1 MRRKFSFLILFT
13 TILFVGAA
21 PLFGQGTPPGGRGPT
36 AAPLA
41 NIITNSTTT
50 AVGVNALQNNTTGF
64 GNTASG
70 ESALRYNTTGF
81 GNTASGEGALRYNT
95 TGIGNTASGID
106 ALRFNTT
113 GAFNTASGRGA
124 LLENTTGIN
133 NTASGESALRYNTT
147 GFGNTASGESALL
160 ENTTGFNNTAV
171 GDNALLENTTG
182 FSNIAV
188 GTNAGSNQTT
198 GSNNIYVHSV
208 GVEAESDTIRIGTVG
223 TQTRT
228 FIAGISGV
236 TAAGTAVPVLI
247 DTKGQLGTISSS
259 RRFKEEIRDMG
270 EASSRIMQLRPVT
283 FRYKKEN
290 GDGARPLQFG
300 LIAEEVT
307 EVYPGLVQYSATG
320 EANAVLYHLLNAML
334 LNEVQKQHRQIQE
347 QKERIADL
355 TVRLVRLET
364 LEAERDT
371 FAVLTK

>member
-1 MRRKFSFLILFT
+1 MKGIFSFLILFT

-50 AVGVNALQNNTTGF
+50 AVGVNAL
-64 GNTASG
+64 
-70 ESALRYNTTGF
+70 
-81 GNTASGEGALRYNT
+81 
-95 TGIGNTASGID
+95 
-106 ALRFNTT
+106 
-113 GAFNTASGRGA
+113 
-124 LLENTTGIN
+124 
-133 NTASGESALRYNTT
+133 
-147 GFGNTASGESALL
+147 L
-160 ENTTGFNNTAV
+160 ENTTGFNNTAI
-171 GDNALLENTTG
+171 GQNALLENTTG
-182 FSNIAV
+182 FGNIAIGV
-188 GTNAGSNQTT
+188 SAGSNQTT
-198 GSNNIYVHSV
+198 GSNNIYVANI
-208 GVEAESDTIRIGTVG
+208 GVAAESDTIRIGTVD
-223 TQTRT
+223 THTRT

-247 DTKGQLGTISSS
+247 DTKGQLGTIPSS

-270 EASSRIMQLRPVT
+270 ETSSRIMQLRPVT

-320 EANAVLYHLLNAML
+320 EANAVLYPLLNAML
-334 LNEVQKQHRQIQE
+334 LNEVQKQHRQIKE

-355 TVRLVRLET
+355 TVRLVRLEA
-364 LEAERDT
+364 LEADRDT

>member
-1 MRRKFSFLILFT
+1 MKGKFSFLILFT

-50 AVGVNALQNNTTGF
+50 AVGVNALQNNTSGS
-64 GNTASG
+64 NITAVG
-70 ESALRYNTTGF
+70 VNALQNNTTGSS
-81 GNTASGEGALRYNT
+81 NTAIGYGALLENT
-95 TGIGNTASGID
+95 TGSSNTASGID
-106 ALRFNTT
+106 ALRNNTT
-113 GAFNTASGRGA
+113 GSNHTASCRYA
-124 LLENTTGIN
+124 LLENTTVN
-133 NTASGESALRYNTT
+133 FNTASGIDALH
-147 GFGNTASGESALL
+147 F
-160 ENTTGFNNTAV
+160 NTTGFNNTAV
-171 GDNALLENTTG
+171 G
-182 FSNIAV
+182 F
-188 GTNAGSNQTT
+188 NAGSRQTT
-198 GSNNIYVHSV
+198 GSNNIYVDNI
-208 GVEAESDTIRIGTVG
+208 GVAAESDTIRIGTVD
-223 TQTRT
+223 THTRT

-270 EASSRIMQLRPVT
+270 EASSSVMQLRPVT
-283 FRYKKEN
+283 FRYKKGN

-300 LIAEEVT
+300 LIAEEVAN
-307 EVYPGLVQYSATG
+307 VYPDLVQHSATG

-355 TVRLVRLET
+355 TVRLVRLEA
-364 LEAERDT
+364 LEAERDS

>member
-1 MRRKFSFLILFT
+1 MKGIFSFLILFT

-50 AVGVNALQNNTTGF
+50 AVGVNALLENTTGF
-64 GNTASG
+64 GNIA
-70 ESALRYNTTGF
+70 
-81 GNTASGEGALRYNT
+81 
-95 TGIGNTASGID
+95 IGQ
-106 ALRFNTT
+106 
-113 GAFNTASGRGA
+113 
-124 LLENTTGIN
+124 
-133 NTASGESALRYNTT
+133 
-147 GFGNTASGESALL
+147 
-160 ENTTGFNNTAV
+160 
-171 GDNALLENTTG
+171 NALLENTTG
-182 FSNIAV
+182 FGNIAIGV
-188 GTNAGSNQTT
+188 SAGSNQTT
-198 GSNNIYVHSV
+198 GSNNIYVANI
-208 GVEAESDTIRIGTVG
+208 GVAAESDTIRIGTVD
-223 TQTRT
+223 THTRT

-247 DTKGQLGTISSS
+247 DTKGQLGTIPSS

-270 EASSRIMQLRPVT
+270 ETSSRIMQLRPVT

-320 EANAVLYHLLNAML
+320 EANAVLYPLLNAML
-334 LNEVQKQHRQIQE
+334 LNEVQKQHRQIKE

-355 TVRLVRLET
+355 TVRLVRLEA
-364 LEAERDT
+364 LEADRDT

>member
-50 AVGVNALQNNTTGF
+50 AVGVNALQNNTTGI
-64 GNTASG
+64 GNTAIGRDALRNNTTGAWNTASG
-70 ESALRYNTTGF
+70 RAALQN
-81 GNTASGEGALRYNT
+81 
-95 TGIGNTASGID
+95 
-106 ALRFNTT
+106 NTT
-113 GAFNTASGRGA
+113 GAFNTASGRST
-124 LLENTTGIN
+124 LQNNTTGVG
-133 NTASGESALRYNTT
+133 NTASGESALQSNTT
-147 GFGNTASGESALL
+147 GIDNTAIGRNALL
-160 ENTTGFNNTAV
+160 ENTTGFNN
-171 GDNALLENTTG
+171 
-182 FSNIAV
+182 IAV
-188 GTNAGSNQTT
+188 GFNAGSSLTT

-208 GVEAESDTIRIGTVG
+208 GVAAESDTIRIGTVD
-223 TQTRT
+223 THTRT
-228 FIAGISGV
+228 FIVGISGV

-259 RRFKEEIRDMG
+259 RRFKEEIQDMG

-290 GDGARPLQFG
+290 GDGARPLLFG

-307 EVYPGLVQYSATG
+307 EVYPDLVQYSATG
-320 EANAVLYHLLNAML
+320 EANAVLYHLLNTML

-355 TVRLVRLET
+355 TVRLTRLEA
-364 LEAERDT
+364 LEAERDS

>member
-283 FRYKKEN
+283 FRYKKEYAE
-290 GDGARPLQFG
+290 GSRPLQYG
-300 LIAEEVT
+300 LIAEEVA
-307 EVYPGLVQYSATG
+307 EVYPGLAVYSETGEVETVQYHK
-320 EANAVLYHLLNAML
+320 VNAML

-355 TVRLVRLET
+355 TVRLVHLEA
-364 LEAERDT
+364 LEAERDS

>member
-50 AVGVNALQNNTTGF
+50 AVGVNALQNNTTGV
-64 GNTASG
+64 GNTASGRGALRNNTTGAWNTASG
-70 ESALRYNTTGF
+70 ESALQ
-81 GNTASGEGALRYNT
+81 SNT
-95 TGIGNTASGID
+95 TGIDNTAI
-106 ALRFNTT
+106 
-113 GAFNTASGRGA
+113 GRNA
-124 LLENTTGIN
+124 LLEI
-133 NTASGESALRYNTT
+133 
-147 GFGNTASGESALL
+147 
-160 ENTTGFNNTAV
+160 TTGFNN
-171 GDNALLENTTG
+171 
-182 FSNIAV
+182 IAV
-188 GTNAGSNQTT
+188 GLNAGSSQTT

-355 TVRLVRLET
+355 TVRLVRLEA
-364 LEAERDT
+364 LEAERDS

>member
-50 AVGVNALQNNTTGF
+50 AVGVNALRNNTTGSN
-64 GNTASG
+64 NTASG
-70 ESALRYNTTGF
+70 EAALRNNTTGSANTASGRNALHF
-81 GNTASGEGALRYNT
+81 NTTGSANTASGEAALLENT
-95 TGIGNTASGID
+95 TGFKNTASGRD

-113 GAFNTASGRGA
+113 GFQ
-124 LLENTTGIN
+124 
-133 NTASGESALRYNTT
+133 
-147 GFGNTASGESALL
+147 
-160 ENTTGFNNTAV
+160 
-171 GDNALLENTTG
+171 
-182 FSNIAV
+182 NIAIGV
-188 GTNAGSNQTT
+188 GAGSHQTT
-198 GSNNIYVHSV
+198 GSNNIYVDNV
-208 GVEAESDTIRIGTVG
+208 GVAAESDTIRIGTVD
-223 TQTRT
+223 THTRT
-228 FIAGISGV
+228 FIVGISGV

-270 EASSRIMQLRPVT
+270 EASSSIMQLRPVT

-300 LIAEEVT
+300 LIAEEVA
-307 EVYPGLVQYSATG
+307 EVYPSLAVYSETGEVETVQYHK
-320 EANAVLYHLLNAML
+320 VNAML

-347 QKERIADL
+347 QKEQIADL
-355 TVRLVRLET
+355 TVRLDRLEA
-364 LEAERDT
+364 LETERDS

>member
-50 AVGVNALQNNTTGF
+50 AVGVNALRNNTTGSNNTAVGYGALQNNTTGNA
-64 GNTASG
+64 NTASG
-70 ESALRYNTTGF
+70 DGALLENTTGNANTASGRDALHFTTTGSDNTASGDGALLENTTGF
-81 GNTASGEGALRYNT
+81 KNTASGR
-95 TGIGNTASGID
+95 D

-113 GAFNTASGRGA
+113 GFQ
-124 LLENTTGIN
+124 
-133 NTASGESALRYNTT
+133 
-147 GFGNTASGESALL
+147 
-160 ENTTGFNNTAV
+160 
-171 GDNALLENTTG
+171 
-182 FSNIAV
+182 NIAIGV
-188 GTNAGSNQTT
+188 GAGSHQTT
-198 GSNNIYVHSV
+198 GSNNIYVDNV
-208 GVEAESDTIRIGTVG
+208 GVAAESDTIRIGTVD
-223 TQTRT
+223 THTRT
-228 FIAGISGV
+228 FIVGISGV

-270 EASSRIMQLRPVT
+270 EASGRIMQLRPVT

-300 LIAEEVT
+300 LIAEEVA
-307 EVYPGLVQYSATG
+307 EVYSDLVQYSATG

-355 TVRLVRLET
+355 TVRLTRLEA
-364 LEAERDT
+364 LEAERDS